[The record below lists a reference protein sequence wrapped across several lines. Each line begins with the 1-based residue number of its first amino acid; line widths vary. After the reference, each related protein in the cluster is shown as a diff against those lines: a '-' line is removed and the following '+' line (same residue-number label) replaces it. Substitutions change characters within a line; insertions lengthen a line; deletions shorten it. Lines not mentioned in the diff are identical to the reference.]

1 MVFALLGID
10 HRGRESTLPREPVF
24 DVGARGM
31 YRPIIPSISPALHHI
46 LSLGGLR
53 SAFGAE
59 TGLVNVFKVETNPS
73 RNQVSS
79 AAHRDMKRKAMTL
92 FYDFIRLRIT
102 VWVHIS
108 TLLSV
113 NLIQET

>member
-1 MVFALLGID
+1 M
-10 HRGRESTLPREPVF
+10 E
-24 DVGARGM
+24 
-31 YRPIIPSISPALHHI
+31 
-46 LSLGGLR
+46 
-53 SAFGAE
+53 
-59 TGLVNVFKVETNPS
+59 
-73 RNQVSS
+73 
-79 AAHRDMKRKAMTL
+79 RKAMTL